1 MSDYPLIVIQPLTI
15 TDAMIVALGTNV
27 AETDYAAWSGATT
40 YGLGDHVILAS
51 THKIYQSLQAG
62 NLNKDP
68 TASTS
73 ALWWIEVSPTNK
85 WKLFDTSNS
94 TQTKQATYIKYTIT
108 PGQTINAIAAL
119 NLTGA
124 TSAVIT
130 VTSASAGVVYSK
142 TIDLSPLP
150 ASPSWWDWFF
160 GIKRVPRQS
169 IQVDLPSY
177 PDATIKFELYGGASL
192 AIGVLLIGQQRVF
205 GDGIKY
211 GARVGIQSFSRK
223 ETNDFGD
230 VVLVKRANAKRL
242 NFVVTVDA
250 GEVDA
255 LQYFLADVD
264 AVPCLWI
271 GSSQYEATGV
281 FGFYKDFDILI
292 SYPTSSDCSIQIEGL
307 T

>member
-1 MSDYPLIVIQPLTI
+1 MSDYPLIVVQPLAV

-40 YGLGDHVILAS
+40 YALGDHVILAS
-51 THKIYQSLQAG
+51 THKIYQSLQAA

-68 TASTS
+68 TSSTS
-73 ALWWIEVSPTNK
+73 ALWWIEVSPTNR

-94 TQTKQATYIKYTIT
+94 TQTAQSTYIKYTIT

-130 VTSASAGVVYSK
+130 VTSASAGVVYSN

-169 IQVDLPSY
+169 IHADLPAY
-177 PDATIKFELYGGASL
+177 PDATITFELYGGTTL
-192 AIGVLLIGQQRVF
+192 AIGVLLMGQQRAF
-205 GDGIKY
+205 GAGIKY
-211 GARVGIQSFSRK
+211 GAKVGIQDYSRK
-223 ETNDFGD
+223 EKNDFGD
-230 VVLVKRANAKRL
+230 TVLVQRAFAKRADFTL
-242 NFVVTVDA
+242 MIDA
-250 GEVDA
+250 GEVDSF
-255 LQYFLADVD
+255 QDFLSDIRAI
-264 AVPCLWI
+264 PCLWV
-271 GSSQYEATGV
+271 GSSQYEATAI
-281 FGFYKDFDILI
+281 FGFYKTFDILI
-292 SYPTSSDCSIQIEGL
+292 SYPTSSDCSLQIEGL